1 MATVVFFSI
10 HDLEKYSDLR
20 NFSCHVTDMFKFDDI
35 VILANKTSKMLKK
48 QNRKNNQQP
57 CVDVTIF
64 PLSGRQLKSTVGCQ

>member
-35 VILANKTSKMLKK
+35 VILANKTSKMLKNK
-48 QNRKNNQQP
+48 IAKIISNHVSMSPSFLYQ
-57 CVDVTIF
+57 DV
-64 PLSGRQLKSTVGCQ
+64 S